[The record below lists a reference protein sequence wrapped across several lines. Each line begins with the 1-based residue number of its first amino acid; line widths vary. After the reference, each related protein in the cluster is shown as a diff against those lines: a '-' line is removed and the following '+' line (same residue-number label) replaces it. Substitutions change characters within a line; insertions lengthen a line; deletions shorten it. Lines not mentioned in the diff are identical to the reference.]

1 MKLYTLYRE
10 QKLNISLEEAW
21 EFFSSPSNLKKIT
34 PPYMGFE
41 IQSDHNNQKM
51 FAGMI
56 IEYLVKPLFGL
67 PMRWVTEITHVKE
80 KEYFVDEQRFGPY
93 KFWHHL
99 HQFRI
104 ENFSGNKTGSI
115 LVMIDKV
122 NYALPVGFLG
132 RIVHK
137 LFIRKKIEEI
147 FDYRSE
153 ILQKIFS

>member
-10 QKLNISLEEAW
+10 QKLNISLDDAW

-99 HQFRI
+99 HQIRT
-104 ENFSGNKTGSI
+104 ENGI
-115 LVMIDKV
+115 LVMTDKV

-132 RIVHK
+132 RIAHK

-147 FDYRSE
+147 FDFRSE
-153 ILQKIFS
+153 ILQKIFP

>member
-1 MKLYTLYRE
+1 MKIYTLYRE

-56 IEYLVKPLFGL
+56 IEYLVKPLFGF

-99 HQFRI
+99 HQFRT
-104 ENFSGNKTGSI
+104 ENGI

-132 RIVHK
+132 RIAHK

-147 FDYRSE
+147 FDFRSE
-153 ILQKIFS
+153 ILQKIFP